1 MLQEATRSSHSTVTW
16 HIIVTTQSGQ
26 FWSLQ
31 TWSGDF
37 TLACAGRGHKNY
49 SDVADEQ
56 QQAGGCTNWTHVDH
70 EEEEE
75 DLKHKVTQDV
85 QGCFSCYNRF
95 EERKCRRSGR
105 KVKLGSSK
113 RGCHIFPPNYTKVHP
128 NLATNA
134 RQSSDDAICRCCIWF
149 TKIRFL
155 QLQLKAENLNGI
167 TLMTS
172 LPILDQRRLSAHICC
187 RACWESCASNL
198 YISEVLRSCTYLLRH
213 LLTCLQVVVLLL
225 FLFFFSSWVA
235 VATDLLVSV
244 PARSTGRRCE

>member
-1 MLQEATRSSHSTVTW
+1 MSSSRLAAARTEHMSTTKKKKTWNTKSHKMFRGVFLVIISLRKGNVDVQDGKWSSAVANVVATSSPQ
-16 HIIVTTQSGQ
+16 TTQKFTQ
-26 FWSLQ
+26 TLQ
-31 TWSGDF
+31 QMHVKVLMMPF
-37 TLACAGRGHKNY
+37 
-49 SDVADEQ
+49 AD
-56 QQAGGCTNWTHVDH
+56 AVF
-70 EEEEE
+70 
-75 DLKHKVTQDV
+75 DLK
-85 QGCFSCYNRF
+85 
-95 EERKCRRSGR
+95 
-105 KVKLGSSK
+105 
-113 RGCHIFPPNYTKVHP
+113 
-128 NLATNA
+128 
-134 RQSSDDAICRCCIWF
+134 
-149 TKIRFL
+149 KIRFP

-172 LPILDQRRLSAHICC
+172 LPILDRQRLSAHICC